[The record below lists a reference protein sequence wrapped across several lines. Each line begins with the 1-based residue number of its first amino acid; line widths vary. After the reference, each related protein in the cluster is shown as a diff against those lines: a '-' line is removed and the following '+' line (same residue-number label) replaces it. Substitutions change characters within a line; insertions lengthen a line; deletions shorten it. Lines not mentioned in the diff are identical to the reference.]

1 MCVSLYPYQLHEAVA
16 EAEEQRRQVQ
26 VAKKKAQRLTT
37 ETQDTKLH
45 LEEQMTRN
53 NELERKQRRFV
64 RGKYVFMGGRLPA
77 CRPI

>member
-1 MCVSLYPYQLHEAVA
+1 MCVSLSPCQLHEAVA

-26 VAKKKAQRLTT
+26 VAKKKAQRLAT

-53 NELERKQRRFV
+53 NELERKQRRLV
-64 RGKYVFMGGRLPA
+64 VAEYVGNDQGVF
-77 CRPI
+77 C